1 MNPEKVKILVL
12 GGGTGGISVAA
23 RLVRKGYGNEVVI
36 LDPSPVHYYQPYWT
50 LAGAGQ
56 VSKES
61 SERTMAS
68 VIPRGARWISD
79 SVKEIK
85 AENNR
90 VETVDGRSFEY
101 EVLVVALGLEL
112 NYEKIEG
119 CKETLGK
126 NGVVSIYQYD
136 QLDACEKAIDSFS
149 GGKAIFTMPPVPIK
163 CAGAPQKIMYLA
175 DSIWRQKGV
184 RSQSQIIFASAG
196 AAIFGIKEFA
206 QALDQV
212 IQKKEIQTKFQVKL
226 VRVDGQKKTAFF
238 EKAVDGNT
246 IQEEIAFDL
255 LHVVPPMSAPSL
267 IRNSTLASSEEA
279 QKGWLAVDKFTLQHL
294 KFPNVFG
301 VGDVT
306 GIPNSKTGAAIR
318 KQAPIVAENIHQ
330 FLHQKTDFL
339 KYDGY
344 SSCPLVTDI
353 GKVILAEFG
362 YDGKLM
368 PSFPLDPTKER
379 WLYWILKKDFLPPM
393 YWHGMLKGLM

>member
-1 MNPEKVKILVL
+1 MLEKVKILIL
-12 GGGTGGISVAA
+12 GGGTGGISAAA
-23 RLVRKGYGNEVVI
+23 RLMRKGYKNQVTI

-56 VSKES
+56 VTKES
-61 SERTMAS
+61 SERPMAS
-68 VIPRGARWISD
+68 LIPKGTSWISEK
-79 SVKEIK
+79 VKAIYPEK
-85 AENNR
+85 NQ
-90 VETVDGRSFEY
+90 VETAEGRLLEY
-101 EVLVVALGLEL
+101 DILLVALGLEL

-119 CKETLGK
+119 LNETLGK
-126 NGVVSIYQYD
+126 NGVISIYQYD
-136 QLDACEKAIDSFS
+136 QLDACTSTIESFS
-149 GGKAIFTMPPVPIK
+149 GGTAIFTMPPVPIK

-175 DSIWRQKGV
+175 DSIWRKKGV
-184 RSQSQIIFASAG
+184 RAQSQVIFASAG

-206 QALDQV
+206 EALNKV
-212 IQKKEIQTKFQVKL
+212 IAKKEIETKFQVKL
-226 VRVDGQKKTAFF
+226 VRIDGPQKVAYFESVVDGVPT
-238 EKAVDGNT
+238 V
-246 IQEEIAFDL
+246 EEIAFDL
-255 LHVVPPMSAPSL
+255 LHVVPPMSAPAL
-267 IRNSTLASSEEA
+267 IRNSSLASSDES

-294 KFPNVFG
+294 KFKNVFG

-318 KQAPIVAENIHQ
+318 KQAPIVVENIHQ
-330 FLHQKTDFL
+330 FIHQKSDFL

-379 WLYWILKKDFLPPM
+379 WLYWILKKDFLPQM